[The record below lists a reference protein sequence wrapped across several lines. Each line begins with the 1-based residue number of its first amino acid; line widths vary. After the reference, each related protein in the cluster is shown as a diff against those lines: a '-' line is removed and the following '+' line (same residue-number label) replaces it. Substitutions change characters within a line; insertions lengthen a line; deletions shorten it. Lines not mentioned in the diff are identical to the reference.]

1 MRSAKT
7 LFVVLFVMAILSAGC
22 VSAPDQGG
30 QAGKR
35 SSGKILIGLSM
46 DTLKEERWMR
56 DRDLFVKAAEALG
69 AEVHVQAAN
78 GDDRVQVQQAENLL
92 TEGVN
97 VLVVVP
103 HNGEVAASIV
113 DSAKRQN
120 VPVISY
126 DRLIR
131 NSDVDLYLSY
141 DNMRCGEMQ
150 AQYLLDH
157 QPKGNYILIGGAPTD
172 NNAVLLR
179 EGQKKV
185 LQPAIDRGDVKI
197 VADQWAK
204 EWQASEAQK
213 HTENALTQNN
223 NNVQAVL
230 VSNDGTAGG
239 VIQALA
245 TQNLVGKV
253 WVTGM
258 DADLPALQRIVEG
271 RQSMTIYKP
280 IKPLAERAAQAAVS
294 LAKGEQ
300 VQTTQVVA
308 NGKKNVASILLDP
321 IAVDKAN
328 VVETVV
334 KDNYQKLE
342 EIYKNVPKD
351 QWPKTAATA
360 RSVSVMQDGELMA
373 QSRARES
380 QGSLL
385 FSLFCFFLFP
395 PMSRGLKR

>member
-1 MRSAKT
+1 MRNT
-7 LFVVLFVMAILSAGC
+7 LKLTFLLLAASLLLLLLVLLAGC
-22 VSAPDQGG
+22 VNAPDQGG
-30 QAGKR
+30 GGGANR
-35 SSGKILIGLSM
+35 SGKIRIGLSM
-46 DTLKEERWMR
+46 DTLKEERWQR
-56 DRDLFVKAAEALG
+56 DRELFVKAAEALG
-69 AEVHVQAAN
+69 AEVLVQAAN
-78 GDDRVQVQQAENLL
+78 GDDRLQTQQAENLL
-92 TEGVN
+92 TQGVN

-141 DNMRCGEMQ
+141 DNVRVGEMQ
-150 AQYLLDH
+150 AKYLLDH

-172 NNAVLLR
+172 NNARLLR

-185 LQPAIDRGDVKI
+185 LQPVIDRGDVKI

-204 EWQASEAQK
+204 EWQASEALK

-239 VIQALA
+239 VIQALEK
-245 TQNLVGKV
+245 QSLVGKV

-271 RQSMTIYKP
+271 KQSMTIYKP
-280 IKPLAERAAQAAVS
+280 IAPLAQRAAEAAVA
-294 LAKGEQ
+294 LAKGEK
-300 VQTTQVVA
+300 VQTTQVVN
-308 NGKKNVASILLDP
+308 NGKKDVPSILLEP
-321 IAVDKAN
+321 IAVDKQNLAGTIIKDGFH
-328 VVETVV
+328 TVDEV
-334 KDNYQKLE
+334 
-342 EIYKNVPKD
+342 YKNVPKD
-351 QWPKTAATA
+351 QWPKPATA
-360 RSVSVMQDGELMA
+360 GDERRE
-373 QSRARES
+373 ARE
-380 QGSLL
+380 QIARATRTPGTERGLL
-385 FSLFCFFLFP
+385 FSVFSLIL
-395 PMSRGLKR
+395 LVL